1 MTSIE
6 IPKITYSNNKIQEC
20 QLTIDSKSFTISYQN
35 NEYKVS
41 QGEGSVEKKNESN
54 NTNQSKE
61 QSSTNTLSKG
71 SDSSSNTNT
80 PSENK
85 STSDLAQQLKAQ
97 LK

>member
-41 QGEGSVEKKNESN
+41 QGEGSVEKKN
-54 NTNQSKE
+54 
-61 QSSTNTLSKG
+61 
-71 SDSSSNTNT
+71 DSNTPGT
-80 PSENK
+80 I
-85 STSDLAQQLKAQ
+85 T
-97 LK
+97 

>member
-6 IPKITYSNNKIQEC
+6 IPKITYANNKIQEC

-41 QGEGSVEKKNESN
+41 QGEGSIEKKNDSNTPGTTNESN

-61 QSSTNTLSKG
+61 QSK
-71 SDSSSNTNT
+71 
-80 PSENK
+80 EQQE
-85 STSDLAQQLKAQ
+85 TS
-97 LK
+97 